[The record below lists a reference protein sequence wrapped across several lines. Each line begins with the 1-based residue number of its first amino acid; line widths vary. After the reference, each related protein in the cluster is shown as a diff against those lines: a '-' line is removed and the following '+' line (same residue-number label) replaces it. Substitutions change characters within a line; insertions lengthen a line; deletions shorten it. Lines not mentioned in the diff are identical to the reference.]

1 MWLRVIAS
9 SQWGWESSRAQT
21 RKLTALDARE
31 MIQLR
36 LMVNRGLLVPAP
48 RYESVL
54 FAPGPG
60 GLFVGA

>member
-1 MWLRVIAS
+1 MA
-9 SQWGWESSRAQT
+9 
-21 RKLTALDARE
+21 ARE

-36 LMVNRGLLVPAP
+36 LMVNRGLLVPPP

-60 GLFVGA
+60 VLFVGA